1 MCWRQLAPDTRHKSS
16 FGLRRQAFASPTQTY
31 AKEVKTHVVQLK
43 VDVFFGDVHAMF
55 QSSFGPALEPQIFSS
70 ERSPAQSCSCEP
82 QGHQNL
88 GLGAPLQTHSE
99 LSHKPSRVLAQVASR
114 TLNQRAR
121 VTNNVPWTQKLHARA
136 DSRKMRKE
144 KKRGIPKFN
153 ETLPGRVKKTHC
165 WPGLQGAW
173 WPQAQLRTVSG
184 SMAKLK
190 AAQW

>member
-31 AKEVKTHVVQLK
+31 AKEVKTHVAQLK

-136 DSRKMRKE
+136 QTLARCGKRKSVAYPSSMKLCRAGS
-144 KKRGIPKFN
+144 KKRIAG
-153 ETLPGRVKKTHC
+153 
-165 WPGLQGAW
+165 QGFKELGGHRLNYE
-173 WPQAQLRTVSG
+173 PFL
-184 SMAKLK
+184 
-190 AAQW
+190 AQWPN